1 MAQWIWLI
9 VIVLALIIEAM
20 GPQIVSIWFAVGGVA
35 SFICALIGLNF
46 TIQISA
52 FVAVSIIA
60 LIATKPL
67 VAKMKKADVNPTNAD
82 RYIGME
88 GKVTTAIRGIEG
100 TGRVLVSG
108 NSWSAVSDEDLD
120 EGTFVKVLAIEGVK
134 LRVKKLDK

>member
-1 MAQWIWLI
+1 MAQWVWLA

-20 GPQIVSIWFAVGGVA
+20 GPQLVSIWFAVGGVA
-35 SFICALIGLNF
+35 SFICELIGLNF

-100 TGRVLVSG
+100 TGRVLVHG

-120 EGTFVKVLAIEGVK
+120 EGTLVKVLAIEGVK

>member
-1 MAQWIWLI
+1 MAQWVWLA

-20 GPQIVSIWFAVGGVA
+20 GPQLVSIWFAVGGVA
-35 SFICALIGLNF
+35 SFICELIGLNF
-46 TIQISA
+46 TIQISV
-52 FVAVSIIA
+52 FVAVSVIA

-100 TGRVLVSG
+100 KGRVLVSG

-120 EGTFVKVLAIEGVK
+120 EGTLVKVLAIEGVK

>member
-1 MAQWIWLI
+1 MAQWVWLA

-20 GPQIVSIWFAVGGVA
+20 GPQLVSIWFAVGGVA
-35 SFICALIGLNF
+35 SFICELIGLNF
-46 TIQISA
+46 TIQISV
-52 FVAVSIIA
+52 FVAVSVIA

-100 TGRVLVSG
+100 TGRVLVHG

-120 EGTFVKVLAIEGVK
+120 EGTLVKVLAIEGVK